1 MPHAVLLTSKYM
13 DDCKIILCR
22 KIKYFSLNQAANG
35 SIPIAKIIL
44 TMQKSILLQNTLS
57 ERSHTHG
64 SFAGLFN
71 VKVQRVSRLTYPT
84 PIKAFNS
91 TDPVA
96 TNTRTR
102 FKRGLYMRRKL
113 GNVTRG
119 SAAVSSNMEIE
130 QVDFGERSYPIYIGE
145 DILDQG
151 ELLRK
156 HIPGKTALIVTNETI
171 APFYLDR
178 CIAAIS
184 GGDGRIKV
192 ECVVLP
198 DGEQFKSVD
207 VLSQIWD
214 KALEC
219 RLDRKTTFIALGG
232 GVVGDMTGFAAASY
246 QRGVNFV
253 QVPTT
258 VMAQVDSSVGGK
270 TGVNHPLGK
279 NMIGAFYQPLCVLI
293 DTTSLNTL
301 PDRELASGIS
311 EIIKYGL
318 IRDADLFVWLEDNIE
333 KLLDRDPEAFKYAIQ
348 RSCANK
354 AEVVAADERE
364 GGVRATLNLG
374 HTFGHAI
381 EAASGYGTWLH
392 GEAVGTGIVM
402 ASYMS
407 KELGWIDA
415 DLDERIH
422 KLIERSKLPLLP
434 PKGMTVE
441 EFKSYMS
448 VDKKVQDGT
457 IRLILL
463 KGPLGNCVI
472 TGEYDATVLDDTL
485 KHFCTLAENQ

>member
-1 MPHAVLLTSKYM
+1 MLG
-13 DDCKIILCR
+13 CK
-22 KIKYFSLNQAANG
+22 SQTLNQR
-35 SIPIAKIIL
+35 
-44 TMQKSILLQNTLS
+44 T
-57 ERSHTHG
+57 
-64 SFAGLFN
+64 
-71 VKVQRVSRLTYPT
+71 
-84 PIKAFNS
+84 
-91 TDPVA
+91 PVA
-96 TNTRTR
+96 C
-102 FKRGLYMRRKL
+102 
-113 GNVTRG
+113 RG
-119 SAAVSSNMEIE
+119 SRASYIQHKYALCTEKVIGRVVDCRNPAGARSGIVAQASSTAAMKIE
-130 QVDFGERSYPIYIGE
+130 NVDFGERSYPIYIGQ

-151 ELLRK
+151 ELLRS

-171 APFYLDR
+171 APLYLDR
-178 CIAAIS
+178 CVKAITA
-184 GGDGRIKV
+184 DGRIKA
-192 ECVVLP
+192 EVVLLP
-198 DGEQFKSVD
+198 DGEQYKTVD
-207 VLSQIWD
+207 VVSKIWD

-219 RLDRKTTFIALGG
+219 RMDRRTTFVALGG

-246 QRGVNFV
+246 QRGVNFI

-279 NMIGAFYQPLCVLI
+279 NMIGAFYQPQCVLI
-293 DTTSLNTL
+293 DTTSLNSL

-318 IRDADLFVWLEDNIE
+318 IRDADLFVWLEENME
-333 KLLDRDPEAFKYAIQ
+333 KLLNRDPDAFTYAIQ

-354 AEVVAADERE
+354 AEVVAEDEKE

-402 ASYMS
+402 ASDMS
-407 KELGWIDA
+407 RRLGWITDE
-415 DLDERIH
+415 LDERI
-422 KLIERSKLPLLP
+422 KNLIERSKLPLVP
-434 PKGMTVE
+434 PKDMTVE

-463 KGPLGNCVI
+463 KGDLGNCVI
-472 TGEYDATVLDDTL
+472 TGEYDRQALDDTL
-485 KHFCTLAENQ
+485 EHFCSISH

>member
-1 MPHAVLLTSKYM
+1 MLG
-13 DDCKIILCR
+13 CK
-22 KIKYFSLNQAANG
+22 SQTLNQ
-35 SIPIAKIIL
+35 
-44 TMQKSILLQNTLS
+44 
-57 ERSHTHG
+57 R
-64 SFAGLFN
+64 
-71 VKVQRVSRLTYPT
+71 T
-84 PIKAFNS
+84 PGAC
-91 TDPVA
+91 
-96 TNTRTR
+96 
-102 FKRGLYMRRKL
+102 
-113 GNVTRG
+113 RG
-119 SAAVSSNMEIE
+119 SHASCIHHNYALYTKKVTGRVVDCRNPAGARGSVVAQASSTAAMKIE
-130 QVDFGERSYPIYIGE
+130 NVDFGERSYPIYIGQ

-151 ELLRK
+151 ELLRS

-171 APFYLDR
+171 APLYLDR
-178 CIAAIS
+178 CVKAITA
-184 GGDGRIKV
+184 DGRIKA
-192 ECVVLP
+192 EVVLLP
-198 DGEQFKSVD
+198 DGEQYKTVD
-207 VLSQIWD
+207 VVSKIWD

-219 RLDRKTTFIALGG
+219 RMDRRTTFVALGG

-246 QRGVNFV
+246 QRGVNFI

-279 NMIGAFYQPLCVLI
+279 NMIGAFYQPQCVLI
-293 DTTSLNTL
+293 DTTSLNSL

-318 IRDADLFVWLEDNIE
+318 IRDAELFVWLEENIE
-333 KLLDRDPEAFKYAIQ
+333 KLLNRDPDAFTYAIQ

-354 AEVVAADERE
+354 AEVVAEDEKE

-402 ASYMS
+402 ASDMS
-407 KELGWIDA
+407 RRLGWITSE
-415 DLDERIH
+415 LDERI
-422 KLIERSKLPLLP
+422 KSLIDRSKLPLVP
-434 PKGMTVE
+434 PREMTVE

-463 KGPLGNCVI
+463 KGDLGNCVI
-472 TGEYDATVLDDTL
+472 TGEYDRQALDDTL
-485 KHFCTLAENQ
+485 EYFCSISH